1 MRKTETKKDKS
12 KKNGGFA
19 AFILVVSVSSLMI
32 AFTFMNMVEYGHFF
46 DEVQTKEY
54 RLMSHYSAYSCI
66 DQAFLALTRDYFLEI
81 RNEFIITD
89 LNCSILS
96 IKDEN
101 GLKVISTYGKYK
113 NIMVYRR
120 ATARLYDDHLE
131 IISIE

>member
-1 MRKTETKKDKS
+1 MRKTKTRKNKNKKDS
-12 KKNGGFA
+12 GFA
-19 AFILVVSVSSLMI
+19 AFILVISISSLMLV
-32 AFTFMNMVEYGHFF
+32 FTFMSMVEYGHFF

-54 RLMSHYSAYSCI
+54 RLMSYYSAYSCI

-81 RNEFIITD
+81 RKEFIISD

-96 IKDEN
+96 IIDGG
-101 GLKVISTYGKYK
+101 GLKNISVYGKYK